1 MGDVRVAYGG
11 VEEEVVVSRAG
22 AKGGADW
29 VPCAKP
35 SGGAQFCQTTCDGG
49 FTSRGDDPLGWGMAE
64 WRRCGRLAERARRGG
79 PVWCSQQKLSRMD
92 QF

>member
-35 SGGAQFCQTTCDGG
+35 SGGARFCQTTCDGG

-64 WRRCGRLAERARRGG
+64 WR
-79 PVWCSQQKLSRMD
+79 WW
-92 QF
+92 